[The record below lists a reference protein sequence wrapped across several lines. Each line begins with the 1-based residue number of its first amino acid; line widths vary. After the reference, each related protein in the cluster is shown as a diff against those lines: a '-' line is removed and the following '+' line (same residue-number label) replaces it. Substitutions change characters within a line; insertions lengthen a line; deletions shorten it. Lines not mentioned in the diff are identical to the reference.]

1 MKQTERIEQLFAE
14 GTLPRDELRR
24 LIAERDAESAEEL
37 FAKARIRKEENFGK
51 NVYLRGLIEFSSY
64 CRNDCYYCGLRRSN
78 TKAERYHLSKEEI
91 LTCARQGYEL
101 GFRTIVLQ
109 SGEDLSYSDE
119 DIADIVRS
127 IKREMPDVRVVVMTG
142 IPEITFIEQAHA
154 ARADS
159 FVYKNVSTAE
169 LLSIIRSTMEGYSTF
184 PAAQLGDAKLEELDD
199 EEIQILRLVCE
210 NKSRREIANE
220 LFLSEGTVK
229 RRISGILA
237 KTGYDSIMKLAVHA
251 VSDGYIVPKLK

>member
-1 MKQTERIEQLFAE
+1 MTR
-14 GTLPRDELRR
+14 
-24 LIAERDAESAEEL
+24 
-37 FAKARIRKEENFGK
+37 
-51 NVYLRGLIEFSSY
+51 
-64 CRNDCYYCGLRRSN
+64 
-78 TKAERYHLSKEEI
+78 
-91 LTCARQGYEL
+91 
-101 GFRTIVLQ
+101 IVLVEDQ
-109 SGEDLSYSDE
+109 AMLRESLAIAIDAQEDMETVATLANAGDALETAKEYAPDLMLMDVCTEDDASG
-119 DIADIVRS
+119 IAAAAA
-127 IKREMPDVRVVVMTG
+127 IKREMPDVRVVIMTG

-154 ARADS
+154 AGADS
-159 FVYKNVSTAE
+159 FVYKNVSTSE

-184 PAAQLGDAKLEELDD
+184 PAAQLGDETLEALDD

-210 NKSRREIANE
+210 NKSRKEIANE

>member
-1 MKQTERIEQLFAE
+1 MIRIVLVEDQVMLRESLAIAIDAQEDMQIVATLASAAE
-14 GTLPRDELRR
+14 AL
-24 LIAERDAESAEEL
+24 DA
-37 FAKARIRKEENFGK
+37 AKANNPDLMLMDVCTE
-51 NVYLRGLIEFSSY
+51 
-64 CRNDCYYCGLRRSN
+64 DD
-78 TKAERYHLSKEEI
+78 A
-91 LTCARQGYEL
+91 
-101 GFRTIVLQ
+101 
-109 SGEDLSYSDE
+109 SG
-119 DIADIVRS
+119 IAAAAL

>member
-1 MKQTERIEQLFAE
+1 MYVIQIVLVEDQAMLRESLAIAIDSQEDMEVVAALSKATDALGAARAFSPSLMLMDVCTE
-14 GTLPRDELRR
+14 D
-24 LIAERDAESAEEL
+24 DASGISA
-37 FAKARIRKEENFGK
+37 AAQI
-51 NVYLRGLIEFSSY
+51 
-64 CRNDCYYCGLRRSN
+64 
-78 TKAERYHLSKEEI
+78 KAELP
-91 LTCARQGYEL
+91 
-101 GFRTIVLQ
+101 
-109 SGEDLSYSDE
+109 
-119 DIADIVRS
+119 DIRI
-127 IKREMPDVRVVVMTG
+127 IVMTG
-142 IPEITFIEQAHA
+142 IPEITFIEQARA
-154 ARADS
+154 AGADS

-184 PAAQLGDAKLEELDD
+184 PAAQLGDETLEALDE

-229 RRISGILA
+229 RRISTILS

>member
-1 MKQTERIEQLFAE
+1 MMLVPSYYAALSVDVPNVISMLNGCHRVAEMPWYDVRDTWKGWEMIRIVLVEDQVMLRESLAIAIDAQEDMQIVATLASAAE
-14 GTLPRDELRR
+14 AL
-24 LIAERDAESAEEL
+24 DA
-37 FAKARIRKEENFGK
+37 AKANNPDLMLMDVCTE
-51 NVYLRGLIEFSSY
+51 
-64 CRNDCYYCGLRRSN
+64 DD
-78 TKAERYHLSKEEI
+78 A
-91 LTCARQGYEL
+91 
-101 GFRTIVLQ
+101 
-109 SGEDLSYSDE
+109 SG
-119 DIADIVRS
+119 IAAAAL

-142 IPEITFIEQAHA
+142 VPEITFIEQAHA

-159 FVYKNVSTAE
+159 FVYKNVSTSE

-184 PAAQLGDAKLEELDD
+184 PAAQLGDAALEELDD
-199 EEIQILRLVCE
+199 EEIKILRLVCE

-237 KTGYDSIMKLAVHA
+237 KTGYDSVMKLAVHA

>member
-1 MKQTERIEQLFAE
+1 MIRIVLVEDQAM
-14 GTLPRDELRR
+14 LRES
-24 LIAERDAESAEEL
+24 LAIAIDAQEDMETVA
-37 FAKARIRKEENFGK
+37 
-51 NVYLRGLIEFSSY
+51 
-64 CRNDCYYCGLRRSN
+64 
-78 TKAERYHLSKEEI
+78 TLSKATDALDAAKTYSPDLMLMDVCTEDD
-91 LTCARQGYEL
+91 A
-101 GFRTIVLQ
+101 
-109 SGEDLSYSDE
+109 SGIS
-119 DIADIVRS
+119 AAAQ
-127 IKREMPDVRVVVMTG
+127 IKRDLPGIRVVVMTG

-154 ARADS
+154 AGADS

-169 LLSIIRSTMEGYSTF
+169 LISIIRSTMEGYSTF
-184 PAAQLGDAKLEELDD
+184 PAAQLGDKTLESLDE

-229 RRISGILA
+229 RRISTILA

>member
-1 MKQTERIEQLFAE
+1 M
-14 GTLPRDELRR
+14 
-24 LIAERDAESAEEL
+24 
-37 FAKARIRKEENFGK
+37 IR
-51 NVYLRGLIEFSSY
+51 
-64 CRNDCYYCGLRRSN
+64 
-78 TKAERYHLSKEEI
+78 
-91 LTCARQGYEL
+91 
-101 GFRTIVLQ
+101 IVLVEDQ
-109 SGEDLSYSDE
+109 AMLRESLALAIDAQDDMEIIGQLASAAEAFDAAKRNAPDLVLMDVCTEGDASG
-119 DIADIVRS
+119 IAAAAQ
-127 IKREMPDVRVVVMTG
+127 IKRELPDIRVVVMTG
-142 IPEITFIEQAHA
+142 IPEITFIEQARA

-184 PAAQLGDAKLEELDD
+184 PAAQLGDAALEELDD

-210 NKSRREIANE
+210 NKSRREIAGE